1 MSVYIISLLM
11 QSKKHIDMSNI
22 TNTVEHT
29 SPTLID
35 EKIKLVKKTL
45 PALLGA
51 PRPIGPAETVG
62 CDTDGLG
69 IHPARDVV
77 RGAGVG

>member
-1 MSVYIISLLM
+1 MRSPHYEISC
-11 QSKKHIDMSNI
+11 
-22 TNTVEHT
+22 T
-29 SPTLID
+29 
-35 EKIKLVKKTL
+35 TL

-62 CDTDGLG
+62 CDTDGFG

>member
-1 MSVYIISLLM
+1 MNPDYDEVSNWQTEYISTTLRYQKIELVM
-11 QSKKHIDMSNI
+11 KK
-22 TNTVEHT
+22 
-29 SPTLID
+29 
-35 EKIKLVKKTL
+35 L
-45 PALLGA
+45 PELLGA

-62 CDTDGLG
+62 CDIDGLG